1 MPQNSTPPP
10 ERRKRKKIDDTQ
22 PNTTPHLSGDRF
34 HDLFEQVLQG
44 QRQLSQM
51 QQQISQSM
59 DKHQQLSQSM
69 DEQLRSLM
77 EQLEQTN
84 LRVTENHATVLDR
97 LEQQIPS
104 IMQRASSDH
113 LGTQSAA
120 EHEEGGYQRQK
131 LVKSLLEHMVRA
143 LNDGNLDYHVKIA
156 QGEPFKGFMLQWI
169 QEETLLSD
177 ICDEQAAEEWFATD
191 NKLGNSSL
199 IRLVGKKWRG
209 FKTHLKAL
217 VLDWFKDK
225 GLQPGEENEK
235 TWMHKDNYCAHH
247 SLAQHV
253 LAKVKN
259 NKSRLVAR
267 FGIRANPA
275 YEVEYVPFW
284 KPREDTVANAA
295 FTRVICSG
303 AWASILSAHA
313 RAFFQRHED
322 NRSQS
327 TKSYPSKGLLNQRAL
342 PFEFYCPQPDTLPE
356 GVSLLTSCFE
366 ISNVRGDEHHDSH
379 AHIEDP

>member
-10 ERRKRKKIDDTQ
+10 ERGISKREKIDNTQ

-44 QRQLSQM
+44 QQQLSRM

-59 DKHQQLSQSM
+59 DKQLHSLT
-69 DEQLRSLM
+69 EQLK
-77 EQLEQTN
+77 QTN
-84 LRVTENHATVLDR
+84 LRVTENHAIVTEKNSTVTENKAIVLDS
-97 LEQQIPS
+97 LDQQIPS

-143 LNDGNLDYHVKIA
+143 LNDGNLDYHVRIG

-177 ICDEQAAEEWFATD
+177 ICDEQAAEKWFATD
-191 NKLGNSSL
+191 NKSSQPSL
-199 IRLVGKKWRG
+199 IRLVGMEWRK
-209 FKTHLKAL
+209 FKTHLKGL

-225 GLQPGEENEK
+225 GLQPGEENQK

-253 LAKVKN
+253 LAKVKD

-275 YEVEYVPFW
+275 EVAYVPFW
-284 KPREDTVANAA
+284 KPREDTVANAT

-303 AWASILSAHA
+303 AWASILSAHT

-322 NRSQS
+322 SYPEDSRRQS
-327 TKSYPSKGLLNQRAL
+327 TKSYPSKGLLSQRAL
-342 PFEFYCPQPDTLPE
+342 SFEFYYPQPDTLPD

-366 ISNVRGDEHHDSH
+366 ISNV
-379 AHIEDP
+379 